1 MDQKPNDGQKPRG
14 PNAKLAARLDAK
26 ASHTVWRGSTEVLGL
41 YGLMIGCDSVLMWNF
56 VAVCVKVLIASAY
69 LPSGKTGKGT
79 SSKSSVKSETQ
90 VPFSFETAWP
100 E

>member
-1 MDQKPNDGQKPRG
+1 MPSLRHGWTPRRR
-14 PNAKLAARLDAK
+14 ARFGA
-26 ASHTVWRGSTEVLGL
+26 GSTEVLGL